1 MVTPPKSKER
11 NLIIMKNTFAF
22 DIQAFA
28 DANVQTTTANESGN
42 DLSAAMKEYY
52 DTELLE
58 NAKEELFFNQFGKV
72 QNLPEGN
79 GKTVQWRKFD
89 TFGKA
94 TTPLEE
100 GVTPDGN
107 TLNMTS
113 VEAKIEQYG
122 DYTTVSDMLDL
133 TAVDDV
139 ILSCTEEHGAQA
151 GLTLDTLTRN
161 EICKGTN
168 ASFAPTVVDGKE
180 TAVEFRY
187 ELDQTAKLT
196 STVIN
201 KAVTKLKKNKAP
213 KINGK
218 YICIVHPSVS
228 EDLRESE
235 GWIEAHKYAAVTEIF
250 NGEIGEL
257 HGVRFIETNEAPVF
271 KGADLS
277 ASERNLKAT
286 SANSAASTS
295 ITVGQGNATEALVG
309 RYVLINGKKYRI
321 VDINGDN
328 KIILDT
334 AITVAQDDIIYPGEG
349 GKEGC
354 AVYGCIMF
362 GRDAYGRV
370 ELSGGAMEMIVKA
383 KGSAGTADPLNQ
395 RSTVGWKA
403 AHAAAILYEERLLR
417 IECGS
422 SYSETDD
429 AN

>member
-1 MVTPPKSKER
+1 MIYT
-11 NLIIMKNTFAF
+11 NTF

-28 DANVQTTTANESGN
+28 DANVQTTATETLTEG
-42 DLSAAMKEYY
+42 MQRYY

-72 QNLPEGN
+72 QTLPEGN
-79 GKTVQWRKFD
+79 GKKVQWRKFD

-94 TTPLEE
+94 LTPLEE

-107 TLNMTS
+107 TMTMTT
-113 VEAKIEQYG
+113 VEAEVEQYG
-122 DYTTVSDMLDL
+122 DYTTVSDMLDM

-168 ASFAPTVVDGKE
+168 VSFPGTKM
-180 TAVEFRY
+180 FRY
-187 ELDQTAKLT
+187 DLTSDDKLT
-196 STVIN
+196 ATTVN
-201 KAVTKLKKNKAP
+201 KAVTKLKKNKTP

-218 YICIVHPSVS
+218 YVCIIHPSVS

-257 HGVRFIETNEAPVF
+257 HGVRFIESNEAPIF
-271 KGADLS
+271 CGANLAGEVRNLTVTAANDT
-277 ASERNLKAT
+277 ASEKV
-286 SANSAASTS
+286 
-295 ITVGQGNATEALVG
+295 TVGAVNESLIG
-309 RYVLINGKKYRI
+309 RYVLIDGKKYQI
-321 VDINGDN
+321 TGISGGN
-328 KIILDT
+328 KIVLDT
-334 AITVAQDDIIYPGEG
+334 SVTVAKDTVIYPGEG
-349 GKEGC
+349 GAQGC
-354 AVYGCIMF
+354 AVYGCIFF

-370 ELSGGAMEMIVKA
+370 ELSGGAMEMIVKS

-417 IECGS
+417 VECGS
-422 SYSETDD
+422 SYSLTDS

>member
-1 MVTPPKSKER
+1 MINS
-11 NLIIMKNTFAF
+11 NIF
-22 DIQAFA
+22 DLQLFA
-28 DANVQTTTANESGN
+28 DPNTNTTTQES
-42 DLSAAMKEYY
+42 LSPGMQKYY

-72 QNLPEGN
+72 QALPEGS
-79 GKTVQWRKFD
+79 GKKVQWRKFD

-94 TTPLEE
+94 LKPLEE

-107 TLNMTS
+107 TLKMTE
-113 VEAKIEQYG
+113 VEAEVEQYG
-122 DYTTVSDMLDL
+122 DYTTVSDMLDM

-139 ILSCTEEHGAQA
+139 ILACTEEHGAQA

-161 EICKGTN
+161 ELCKGTN
-168 ASFAPTVVDGKE
+168 VSFAPKADGTAIMFRYDLDADCKLTATVV
-180 TAVEFRY
+180 
-187 ELDQTAKLT
+187 
-196 STVIN
+196 N

-218 YICIVHPSVS
+218 YIAIIHPSVS

-257 HGVRFIETNEAPVF
+257 HGVRFIESNEAPVF
-271 KGADLS
+271 CGA
-277 ASERNLKAT
+277 NLAGEVRT
-286 SANSAASTS
+286 LTV
-295 ITVGQGNATEALVG
+295 TVGNDTASDKVTVGAVGDSLVG
-309 RYVLINGKKYRI
+309 RYVLIDGKKYK
-321 VDINGDN
+321 VNSVSGGN
-328 KIILDT
+328 KIVIDT
-334 AITVAQDDIIYPGEG
+334 SITVAKDTVIYPGEG
-349 GKEGC
+349 GKDGC
-354 AVYGCIMF
+354 AVYGCMFF

-370 ELSGGAMEMIVKA
+370 ELSGGAMEMLVKS

-417 IECGS
+417 VECGS
-422 SYSETDD
+422 SYSNTDT

>member
-1 MVTPPKSKER
+1 M
-11 NLIIMKNTFAF
+11 INTSTF

-28 DANVQTTTANESGN
+28 DANVQTTVSDTLTEG
-42 DLSAAMKEYY
+42 MQKYY

-72 QNLPEGN
+72 QQLPEGN
-79 GKTVQWRKFD
+79 GKKVQWRKFD

-107 TLNMTS
+107 SMTMTT
-113 VEAKIEQYG
+113 VEAEIEQYG
-122 DYTTVSDMLDL
+122 DYTTVSDMLDM

-161 EICKGTN
+161 ELCKGTN
-168 ASFAPTVVDGKE
+168 VSFAPKLTNGTE
-180 TAVEFRY
+180 TEVLLRQ
-187 ELDQTAKLT
+187 ELDSTAKLT
-196 STVIN
+196 PTVVN
-201 KAVTKLKKNKAP
+201 KAVTKLKKNKVP

-218 YICIVHPSVS
+218 YIAIIHPSVS

-235 GWIEAHKYAAVTEIF
+235 GWIEAHKYASVTEIF

-257 HGVRFIETNEAPVF
+257 HGVRFIESNEAPIF
-271 KGADLS
+271 CGADLASDARTLTLDGAASS
-277 ASERNLKAT
+277 AHTIKFTGGNVAT
-286 SANSAASTS
+286 DSLANRYIIVGEHKVKVKNNTANTINIYTDQPALSAADK
-295 ITVGQGNATEALVG
+295 TV
-309 RYVLINGKKYRI
+309 
-321 VDINGDN
+321 
-328 KIILDT
+328 
-334 AITVAQDDIIYPGEG
+334 IYPGEG

-354 AVYGCIMF
+354 AVYGCIFF

-370 ELSGGAMEMIVKA
+370 ELSGGAMEMIVKS

-417 IECGS
+417 VECGS
-422 SYSETDD
+422 SYSLTDT

>member
-1 MVTPPKSKER
+1 
-11 NLIIMKNTFAF
+11 MKTIYF

-28 DANVQTTTANESGN
+28 DANVQTTGANTSGN

-79 GKTVQWRKFD
+79 GKKVQWRKFD

-94 TTPLEE
+94 LTPLEE

-107 TLNMTS
+107 TMNMTS
-113 VEAKIEQYG
+113 VEAEVEQYG

-168 ASFAPTVVDGKE
+168 VSFAPKSVDGTE
-180 TAVEFRY
+180 TEVEVRY
-187 ELDQTAKLT
+187 DLDATAKLT
-196 STVIN
+196 ATVVN

-218 YICIVHPSVS
+218 YICIIHPSVS

-235 GWIEAHKYAAVTEIF
+235 GWIEAHKYAATTEIF

-257 HGVRFIETNEAPVF
+257 HGVRFIESNEAPIFCGGDLASDVRTLSVN
-271 KGADLS
+271 GAVTDDTAVKFDGGAVEADSLVDRYVIINGTKARITANTANTMTLDTKVS
-277 ASERNLKAT
+277 ASD
-286 SANSAASTS
+286 
-295 ITVGQGNATEALVG
+295 NAV
-309 RYVLINGKKYRI
+309 
-321 VDINGDN
+321 
-328 KIILDT
+328 
-334 AITVAQDDIIYPGEG
+334 IYPGEG
-349 GKEGC
+349 GAQGC
-354 AVYGCIMF
+354 AVYGCIFF

-370 ELSGGAMEMIVKA
+370 ELSGGAMEMIIKA

-417 IECGS
+417 VECGS
-422 SYSETDD
+422 SYSLTDT

>member
-1 MVTPPKSKER
+1 MIYT
-11 NLIIMKNTFAF
+11 NTF

-28 DANVQTTTANESGN
+28 DANVQTTSSET
-42 DLSAAMKEYY
+42 LSEGMQRYY

-72 QNLPEGN
+72 QTLPEGN
-79 GKTVQWRKFD
+79 GKKVQWRKFD

-94 TTPLEE
+94 LRPLEE

-107 TLNMTS
+107 SMTMKT
-113 VEAKIEQYG
+113 VEAEVEQYG
-122 DYTTVSDMLDL
+122 DYTTVSDMLDM

-161 EICKGTN
+161 ELCKGTN
-168 ASFAPTVVDGKE
+168 VSFPEGYC
-180 TAVEFRY
+180 FRY
-187 ELDQTAKLT
+187 ELDSDAKIN

-201 KAVTKLKKNKAP
+201 KAVTKLKKDKAP

-218 YICIVHPSVS
+218 YICIIHPSVS

-235 GWIEAHKYAAVTEIF
+235 GWIEAHKYAAVTEMF

-257 HGVRFIETNEAPVF
+257 HGVRFIETNEAPIF
-271 KGADLS
+271 YGADLS
-277 ASERNLKAT
+277 ENSRTLTVTTGNDTASKNVA
-286 SANSAASTS
+286 
-295 ITVGQGNATEALVG
+295 VGVVPEGCVG
-309 RYVLINGKKYRI
+309 RYVLIDGEKYK
-321 VDINGDN
+321 VEAVSGGN
-328 KIILDT
+328 KLVLDS
-334 AITVAQDDIIYPGEG
+334 AITVAKDTVIYPGEG
-349 GKEGC
+349 GKDGC
-354 AVYGCIMF
+354 AVYGCMFF

-370 ELSGGAMEMIVKA
+370 ELSGGAMEMIVKS

-417 IECGS
+417 VECGS
-422 SYSETDD
+422 SYSLTDK

>member
-1 MVTPPKSKER
+1 MINYKE
-11 NLIIMKNTFAF
+11 F

-28 DANVQTTTANESGN
+28 DANTQTTESAT
-42 DLSAAMKEYY
+42 LSEGMQKYY

-72 QNLPEGN
+72 QTLPEGN
-79 GKTVQWRKFD
+79 GKKVQWRKFD

-107 TLNMTS
+107 TMTMVT
-113 VEAKIEQYG
+113 VEAEVEQYG
-122 DYTTVSDMLDL
+122 DYTTVSDMLDM

-168 ASFAPTVVDGKE
+168 VSFPEGYM
-180 TAVEFRY
+180 FRY
-187 ELDQTAKLT
+187 ELDSDAKLT
-196 STVIN
+196 ATAVN
-201 KAVTKLKKNKAP
+201 KAVTKLKKNKTP
-213 KINGK
+213 KIGGK
-218 YICIVHPSVS
+218 YICIIHPSVS

-257 HGVRFIETNEAPVF
+257 HGVRFIETNEAPIF
-271 KGADLS
+271 CGDNLAGE
-277 ASERNLKAT
+277 ERTLTVKT
-286 SANSAASTS
+286 ANSSKLNNVD
-295 ITVGQGNATEALVG
+295 VGVANESLVG
-309 RYVLINGKKYRI
+309 RYVLINGAKYK
-321 VDINGDN
+321 VEAVSGSN
-328 KIILDT
+328 KITLDEP
-334 AITVAQDDIIYPGEG
+334 ITVEAGTVIYPGEG
-349 GKEGC
+349 GKDGC
-354 AVYGCIMF
+354 AVYGCIFF

-370 ELSGGAMEMIVKA
+370 ELSGGAMEMIVKS

-403 AHAAAILYEERLLR
+403 AHAAAILYDERLLR
-417 IECGS
+417 FECGS
-422 SYSETDD
+422 SYSLTDT

>member
-1 MVTPPKSKER
+1 MNYK
-11 NLIIMKNTFAF
+11 IF
-22 DIQAFA
+22 DIQAYA
-28 DANVQTTTANESGN
+28 DANVQTTESNTLTEG
-42 DLSAAMKEYY
+42 MQRYY

-72 QNLPEGN
+72 QTLPEGN
-79 GKTVQWRKFD
+79 GKKVQWRKFD

-94 TTPLEE
+94 LTPLEE

-107 TLNMTS
+107 SMTMTS
-113 VEAKIEQYG
+113 VEAEVEQYG
-122 DYTTVSDMLDL
+122 DYTTVSDMLDM

-161 EICKGTN
+161 ELCRGTN
-168 ASFAPTVVDGKE
+168 VSFPGN
-180 TAVEFRY
+180 VEFRY
-187 ELDQTAKLT
+187 QLDENCKLT
-196 STVIN
+196 STVVN

-218 YICIVHPSVS
+218 YICIIHPSVS

-257 HGVRFIETNEAPVF
+257 HGVRFIETNEAPIF
-271 KGADLS
+271 RGADLS
-277 ASERNLKAT
+277 ADSRNLSVQAE
-286 SANSAASTS
+286 ANA
-295 ITVGQGNATEALVG
+295 ATEITIGKSLPENSLAG
-309 RYVLINGKKYRI
+309 RYILIGETKVKVVSNAGTKII
-321 VDINGDN
+321 VDSAVSCAA
-328 KIILDT
+328 KT
-334 AITVAQDDIIYPGEG
+334 TIYPGEG
-349 GKEGC
+349 GKGGC
-354 AVYGCIMF
+354 AVYGCIFF

-370 ELSGGAMEMIVKA
+370 ELSGGAMEMIVKS

-417 IECGS
+417 VECGS
-422 SYSETDD
+422 SYSLTDE

>member
-1 MVTPPKSKER
+1 M
-11 NLIIMKNTFAF
+11 INTNTF

-28 DANVQTTTANESGN
+28 DANVQTTASETLTEG
-42 DLSAAMKEYY
+42 MQRYY

-58 NAKEELFFNQFGKV
+58 NAKEELFFNKFGKV
-72 QNLPEGN
+72 QTLPEGN
-79 GKTVQWRKFD
+79 GKKVQWRKFD

-94 TTPLEE
+94 LTPLEE

-107 TLNMTS
+107 SMTMKT
-113 VEAKIEQYG
+113 VEAEVEQYG
-122 DYTTVSDMLDL
+122 DYTTVSDMLDM

-161 EICKGTN
+161 ELCRGTN
-168 ASFAPTVVDGKE
+168 VSFPEGYS
-180 TAVEFRY
+180 FRY
-187 ELDQTAKLT
+187 ELDSDAKI
-196 STVIN
+196 SAGMIN
-201 KAVTKLKKNKAP
+201 KAVTKLKKNKTP

-218 YICIVHPSVS
+218 YICIIHPSVS

-257 HGVRFIETNEAPVF
+257 HGVRFIESNEAPIFRGDDLAQDTRTLSVN
-271 KGADLS
+271 GAVTNAAAIKFDG
-277 ASERNLKAT
+277 ASVEE
-286 SANSAASTS
+286 
-295 ITVGQGNATEALVG
+295 NALAG
-309 RYVLINGKKYRI
+309 RYIL
-321 VDINGDN
+321 VDGTKVKVIGNTADTITLETAVTAKDN
-328 KIILDT
+328 
-334 AITVAQDDIIYPGEG
+334 DIIYPGEG
-349 GKEGC
+349 GREGC
-354 AVYGCIMF
+354 AVYGCMMF

-370 ELSGGAMEMIVKA
+370 ELGGGAMEMIVKS

-403 AHAAAILYEERLLR
+403 AHAAAILYDERLLR
-417 IECGS
+417 LECGS
-422 SYSETDD
+422 SYSATDV

>member
-1 MVTPPKSKER
+1 M
-11 NLIIMKNTFAF
+11 INTNTF
-22 DIQAFA
+22 DIQAYA
-28 DANVQTTTANESGN
+28 DANVQTTTSDTLTEG
-42 DLSAAMKEYY
+42 MQKYY

-72 QNLPEGN
+72 QTLPEGS
-79 GKTVQWRKFD
+79 GKKVQWRKFD

-94 TTPLEE
+94 LTPLEE

-107 TLNMTS
+107 SMTMTA
-113 VEAKIEQYG
+113 VEAEVEQYG
-122 DYTTVSDMLDL
+122 DYTTVSDVLDM

-168 ASFAPTVVDGKE
+168 VSFPAGIS
-180 TAVEFRY
+180 FRY
-187 ELDQTAKLT
+187 ELDENAKLT
-196 STVIN
+196 ATDVN
-201 KAVTKLKKNKAP
+201 KAVTKLKKNKTP

-218 YICIVHPSVS
+218 YICIIHPSVS

-235 GWIEAHKYAAVTEIF
+235 GWLEAHKYAAATEIF

-257 HGVRFIETNEAPVF
+257 HGVRFIESNEAPVF
-271 KGADLS
+271 CGA
-277 ASERNLKAT
+277 NLAGNNRT
-286 SANSAASTS
+286 LTVTADNSSPLTNVS
-295 ITVGQGNATEALVG
+295 VGDGNAVDALVG
-309 RYVLINGKKYRI
+309 RFVLIGGKKYKI
-321 VDINGDN
+321 VGTAGGN
-328 KIILDT
+328 KITLET
-334 AITVAQDDIIYPGEG
+334 PITVTKDTVIYPGEG

-354 AVYGCIMF
+354 AVYGCIFF

-370 ELSGGAMEMIVKA
+370 ELSGGAMEMIVKS

-403 AHAAAILYEERLLR
+403 SHAAAILYEERLLR
-417 IECGS
+417 FECGS
-422 SYSETDD
+422 SYSLTDT

>member
-1 MVTPPKSKER
+1 MTKDFIFNIQLFAE
-11 NLIIMKNTFAF
+11 MNT
-22 DIQAFA
+22 
-28 DANVQTTTANESGN
+28 QTTNHNTEGN
-42 DLSAAMKEYY
+42 DLSPTMKEYY

-72 QNLPEGN
+72 QTLPEGS
-79 GKTVQWRKFD
+79 GKNVEWRKFD

-94 TTPLEE
+94 LTPLTE

-107 TLNMTS
+107 TLNMS
-113 VEAKIEQYG
+113 KVEAQVEQYG

-168 ASFAPTVVDGKE
+168 VSFAPKVVDGVE
-180 TAVEFRY
+180 TPVTLRY
-187 ELDQTAKLT
+187 ELDSTAKLT
-196 STVIN
+196 ATIVN

-218 YICIVHPSVS
+218 YIAIIHPSVS

-235 GWIEAHKYAAVTEIF
+235 GWIEAHKYAATTEIF

-257 HGVRFIETNEAPVF
+257 HGVRFIESNEAPIF
-271 KGADLS
+271 KGADLQ
-277 ASERNLKAT
+277 ADKRTFTLTADAT
-286 SANSAASTS
+286 ATTT
-295 ITVGQGNATEALVG
+295 ITVGSGVTSNLVG
-309 RYVLINGKKYRI
+309 RYVLINGSKYK
-321 VDINGDN
+321 VESVNGTN
-328 KIILDT
+328 KFNIDT
-334 AITVAQDDIIYPGEG
+334 AITAKTNDIVYPGEG
-349 GKEGC
+349 GAEGC
-354 AVYGCIMF
+354 AVYGCIFF

-403 AHAAAILYEERLLR
+403 THAAAILYEERLLR
-417 IECGS
+417 VECGS
-422 SYSETDD
+422 SYSNSDE

>member
-1 MVTPPKSKER
+1 MELV
-11 NLIIMKNTFAF
+11 F

-28 DANVQTTTANESGN
+28 NANVQTTAANESGN
-42 DLSAAMKEYY
+42 DLSPAMKEYY

-72 QNLPEGN
+72 QSLPEGN
-79 GKTVQWRKFD
+79 GKKVEWRKFD

-107 TLNMTS
+107 TMNMKS
-113 VEAKIEQYG
+113 VEAQVEQYG

-139 ILSCTEEHGAQA
+139 ILSCTEEHGTQA

-168 ASFAPTVVDGKE
+168 VSFAPRNVDG
-180 TAVEFRY
+180 VEVPVSLRY
-187 ELDQTAKLT
+187 ELDSSAKLT
-196 STVIN
+196 STVVN
-201 KAVTKLKKNKAP
+201 KAVTKLKKNKTP

-218 YICIVHPSVS
+218 YIAIIHPSVS

-257 HGVRFIETNEAPVF
+257 HGVRFIESNEAPIF
-271 KGADLS
+271 KGGDLIPGVT
-277 ASERNLKAT
+277 RNLT
-286 SANSAASTS
+286 VSSDVSSSYT
-295 ITVGQGNATEALVG
+295 ITVGTIEGLSSVVN
-309 RYVLINGKKYRI
+309 RYVLINGEKYK
-321 VDINGDN
+321 VTGFNGTN
-328 KIILDT
+328 KIILDAAVT
-334 AITVAQDDIIYPGEG
+334 LKSGDNIYPGEG
-349 GKEGC
+349 GAKGC
-354 AVYGCIMF
+354 AVYGCIFF

-370 ELSGGAMEMIVKA
+370 ELSGGAMEMIVKS

-417 IECGS
+417 VECGS
-422 SYSETDD
+422 SYSETDE

>member
-1 MVTPPKSKER
+1 M
-11 NLIIMKNTFAF
+11 INTSTF

-28 DANVQTTTANESGN
+28 DANVQTTVSDTLTEG
-42 DLSAAMKEYY
+42 MQKYY

-72 QNLPEGN
+72 QQLPEGN
-79 GKTVQWRKFD
+79 GKKVQWRKFD

-107 TLNMTS
+107 SMTMTT
-113 VEAKIEQYG
+113 VEAEIEQYG
-122 DYTTVSDMLDL
+122 DYTTVSDMLDM

-161 EICKGTN
+161 ELCKGTN
-168 ASFAPTVVDGKE
+168 VSFAPKADGTPIE
-180 TAVEFRY
+180 LRY
-187 ELDQTAKLT
+187 ALDANCKLT
-196 STVIN
+196 STVVN
-201 KAVTKLKKNKAP
+201 KAVTKLKKNKVP
-213 KINGK
+213 KIGGK
-218 YICIVHPSVS
+218 YIAIIHPSVS

-257 HGVRFIETNEAPVF
+257 HGVRFIESNEAPIFCGDNLAGDVRTLTVTAANETASDRVTV
-271 KGADLS
+271 GT
-277 ASERNLKAT
+277 ASESL
-286 SANSAASTS
+286 
-295 ITVGQGNATEALVG
+295 IG
-309 RYVLINGKKYRI
+309 RYVLINGKKYK
-321 VDINGDN
+321 VTSVSGGN
-328 KIILDT
+328 KIVID
-334 AITVAQDDIIYPGEG
+334 ASITVAKDTVVYPGEG
-349 GKEGC
+349 GKDGC
-354 AVYGCIMF
+354 AVYGCIFF

-370 ELSGGAMEMIVKA
+370 ELSGGAMEMIVKS

-417 IECGS
+417 VECGS
-422 SYSETDD
+422 SYSLTDT

>member
-1 MVTPPKSKER
+1 MKEF
-11 NLIIMKNTFAF
+11 IF
-22 DIQAFA
+22 DIQLY
-28 DANVQTTTANESGN
+28 ANMNTQTTLLDAKANPETGTKGN
-42 DLSAAMKEYY
+42 DLSPTMKEYY

-58 NAKEELFFNQFGKV
+58 NAKEELYFNQFGKV
-72 QNLPEGN
+72 QALPEGS
-79 GKTVQWRKFD
+79 GKDVEWRKFD

-94 TTPLEE
+94 LTPLTE

-113 VEAKIEQYG
+113 VKAHVEQYG

-139 ILSCTEEHGAQA
+139 ILSCTEEHGSQA

-161 EICKGTN
+161 ELCRGVN
-168 ASFAPTVVDGKE
+168 VNFAPKVVEGTE
-180 TAVEFRY
+180 TAVKYRC
-187 ELDQTAKLT
+187 ELDSTAKLT

-218 YICIVHPSVS
+218 YICIIHPSVS

-235 GWIEAHKYAAVTEIF
+235 GWIEAHKYASVTEIF

-257 HGVRFIETNEAPVF
+257 HGVRFIESNEAPIF
-271 KGADLS
+271 KGADLQ
-277 ASERNLKAT
+277 ETNRTFKIT
-286 SANSAASTS
+286 SAVSSSDT
-295 ITVGQGNATEALVG
+295 ITVGSGVTDKLIG
-309 RYVLINGKKYRI
+309 RYVLINDKKYK
-321 VDINGDN
+321 VKSVNGTN
-328 KIILDT
+328 KFIIDT
-334 AITVAQDDIIYPGEG
+334 AITATEGTVVYPGEG
-349 GKEGC
+349 GKDGC
-354 AVYGCIMF
+354 AVYGCMMF
-362 GRDAYGRV
+362 GKDAYGRV

-422 SYSETDD
+422 SYSDSDE

>member
-1 MVTPPKSKER
+1 M
-11 NLIIMKNTFAF
+11 INTNTF

-28 DANVQTTTANESGN
+28 DANVQTTESN
-42 DLSAAMKEYY
+42 TLSEGMQRYY

-72 QNLPEGN
+72 QTLPEGK
-79 GKTVQWRKFD
+79 GKRVQWRKFD

-94 TTPLEE
+94 LTPLEE

-107 TLNMTS
+107 SMTLTT
-113 VEAKIEQYG
+113 VEAEVEQYG
-122 DYTTVSDMLDL
+122 DYTTVSDMLDM

-161 EICKGTN
+161 ELCKGTN
-168 ASFAPTVVDGKE
+168 VSYAPKVVDGVSIE
-180 TAVEFRY
+180 VLVRRD
-187 ELDQTAKLT
+187 LDPTAKLT
-196 STVIN
+196 ATVVN
-201 KAVTKLKKNKAP
+201 KAVTKLKKNKTP

-218 YICIVHPSVS
+218 YIAIIHPSVS

-257 HGVRFIETNEAPVF
+257 HGVRFIESNEAPIF
-271 KGADLS
+271 RGANLASNKRTLTVNADVNLS
-277 ASERNLKAT
+277 PNV
-286 SANSAASTS
+286 S
-295 ITVGQGNATEALVG
+295 IKEAVEEGSLAG
-309 RYVLINGKKYRI
+309 RYILIGNTRAKIVSNTSNVLA
-321 VDINGDN
+321 
-328 KIILDT
+328 LDSPVT
-334 AITVAQDDIIYPGEG
+334 ATANTIIYPGEG
-349 GKEGC
+349 GALGG
-354 AVYGCIMF
+354 AVYGCIFF

-370 ELSGGAMEMIVKA
+370 ELSGGAMEMIVKS

-417 IECGS
+417 VECGS
-422 SYSETDD
+422 SYSMTDE

>member
-1 MVTPPKSKER
+1 ME
-11 NLIIMKNTFAF
+11 LIF

-28 DANVQTTTANESGN
+28 NPNVQTTTASESGN

-72 QNLPEGN
+72 QHLPEGN
-79 GKTVQWRKFD
+79 GKKVQWRKFD

-107 TLNMTS
+107 TMNMKS
-113 VEAKIEQYG
+113 VEAQVEQYG

-168 ASFAPTVVDGKE
+168 VSFAPKVVEGVE
-180 TAVEFRY
+180 SAVSFRY
-187 ELDQTAKLT
+187 ELDSSAKLT
-196 STVIN
+196 PTVIN

-218 YICIVHPSVS
+218 YIAIIHPSVS

-235 GWIEAHKYAAVTEIF
+235 GWLEAHKYAAVTELF

-257 HGVRFIETNEAPVF
+257 HGVRFIESNEAPIF
-271 KGADLS
+271 RGEDLVPGVT
-277 ASERNLKAT
+277 RNLT
-286 SANSAASTS
+286 VSSDVSSSTTV
-295 ITVGQGNATEALVG
+295 TVGTIEGLAGAVN
-309 RYVLINGKKYRI
+309 RYVIINGKKYKI
-321 VDINGDN
+321 VNINGTN

-334 AITVAQDDIIYPGEG
+334 AVTLKAGDVIYPGEG
-349 GKEGC
+349 GACGC
-354 AVYGCIMF
+354 AAYGCIFF

-417 IECGS
+417 VECGS
-422 SYSETDD
+422 SYSESDD

>member
-1 MVTPPKSKER
+1 M
-11 NLIIMKNTFAF
+11 INTNTF

-28 DANVQTTTANESGN
+28 DANVQTTDSNTLTEG
-42 DLSAAMKEYY
+42 MQRYY

-79 GKTVQWRKFD
+79 GKKVQWRKFD

-94 TTPLEE
+94 LTPLEE

-107 TLNMTS
+107 SMTMTS
-113 VEAKIEQYG
+113 VEAEVEQYG
-122 DYTTVSDMLDL
+122 DYTTVSDMLDM

-161 EICKGTN
+161 EICRGTN
-168 ASFAPTVVDGKE
+168 VSFPGN
-180 TAVEFRY
+180 VEFRY
-187 ELDQTAKLT
+187 QLDENAKLT
-196 STVIN
+196 STVVN
-201 KAVTKLKKNKAP
+201 KAVTKLKKNKTP
-213 KINGK
+213 KIGGK
-218 YICIVHPSVS
+218 YICIIHPSVS

-257 HGVRFIETNEAPVF
+257 HGVRFIETNEAPIF
-271 KGADLS
+271 RGADLS
-277 ASERNLKAT
+277 ENSRTLTVT
-286 SANSAASTS
+286 SANEAASDKV
-295 ITVGQGNATEALVG
+295 TVGTAGDNLIG
-309 RYVLINGKKYRI
+309 RYVLIDGKKYK
-321 VDINGDN
+321 VTDVSGGD
-328 KIILDT
+328 KLVIDT
-334 AITVAQDDIIYPGEG
+334 AITVTKDTVIYPGEG
-349 GKEGC
+349 GKDGC
-354 AVYGCIMF
+354 AVYGCIFF

-370 ELSGGAMEMIVKA
+370 ELSGGAMEMIVKS

-417 IECGS
+417 VECGS
-422 SYSETDD
+422 SYSHTDD

>member
-1 MVTPPKSKER
+1 MINIKD
-11 NLIIMKNTFAF
+11 F

-28 DANVQTTTANESGN
+28 DANVQTTESATLTKG
-42 DLSAAMKEYY
+42 MQQYY

-72 QNLPEGN
+72 QTLPEGN
-79 GKTVQWRKFD
+79 GKKVQWRKFD
-89 TFGKA
+89 TFGKITA
-94 TTPLEE
+94 PLEE

-107 TLNMTS
+107 TLTMKT
-113 VEAKIEQYG
+113 VEAEVEQYG
-122 DYTTVSDMLDL
+122 DYTTVSDMLDM

-161 EICKGTN
+161 ELCKGKN
-168 ASFAPTVVDGKE
+168 VSFPEGYS
-180 TAVEFRY
+180 FRY
-187 ELDQTAKLT
+187 ELDADAKITAT
-196 STVIN
+196 DVN
-201 KAVTKLKKNKAP
+201 KAVTKLKKNKTP

-218 YICIVHPSVS
+218 YICIIHPSVS

-257 HGVRFIETNEAPVF
+257 HGVRFIESNEAPIF
-271 KGADLS
+271 HGANL
-277 ASERNLKAT
+277 AGEERTLTVK
-286 SANSAASTS
+286 SANTS
-295 ITVGQGNATEALVG
+295 KPNNVDVGTADESLIG
-309 RYVLINGKKYRI
+309 RYVLINGEKYKI
-321 VDINGDN
+321 EGVSGSN
-328 KIILDT
+328 KITLDE
-334 AITVAQDDIIYPGEG
+334 AVTVEAGAVVYPGEG

-354 AVYGCIMF
+354 AVYGCIFF

-370 ELSGGAMEMIVKA
+370 ELSGGAMEMIVKS

-403 AHAAAILYEERLLR
+403 AHAAAILYDERLLR
-417 IECGS
+417 FECGS
-422 SYSETDD
+422 SYSLTDV